1 MKQKICKVKMIFSI
15 LVTTIL
21 FGISVS
27 ANDNITNIEDVK
39 GHGTS
44 YDKIYIDE
52 NYRGDAVYNTKY
64 QYVDCKKEF
73 VVAEGNSKYKAI
85 DGVLYSKDGK
95 ILYYFPRSK
104 SQSYKLIT
112 SAEVIENKA
121 FYNCTSLKKIDLNK
135 AKKINSNGISQC
147 KNLKEIVSN
156 NISRIEEQG
165 INNTAIKQIKLNQK
179 AKLDIRAVDSN
190 ILIKTNKKFK
200 EIKPYVYSCNR
211 WYKISKAKGYDVKSV
226 IYSGFKPKDK
236 KIVRAKTSKNVYDK
250 KIRKKVLNKF
260 RELNY
265 DFRYDKNLKIDF
277 FSEYKHYFI
286 KTKVRAYKYI
296 KNKKVYTKWSD
307 YMVYDSWHDAD

>member
-1 MKQKICKVKMIFSI
+1 M
-15 LVTTIL
+15 L
-21 FGISVS
+21 F
-27 ANDNITNIEDVK
+27 
-39 GHGTS
+39 
-44 YDKIYIDE
+44 
-52 NYRGDAVYNTKY
+52 
-64 QYVDCKKEF
+64 
-73 VVAEGNSKYKAI
+73 
-85 DGVLYSKDGK
+85 
-95 ILYYFPRSK
+95 RS
-104 SQSYKLIT
+104 
-112 SAEVIENKA
+112 
-121 FYNCTSLKKIDLNK
+121 
-135 AKKINSNGISQC
+135 
-147 KNLKEIVSN
+147 
-156 NISRIEEQG
+156 
-165 INNTAIKQIKLNQK
+165 KQIKLNQK

>member
-1 MKQKICKVKMIFSI
+1 MS
-15 LVTTIL
+15 
-21 FGISVS
+21 
-27 ANDNITNIEDVK
+27 
-39 GHGTS
+39 
-44 YDKIYIDE
+44 
-52 NYRGDAVYNTKY
+52 
-64 QYVDCKKEF
+64 
-73 VVAEGNSKYKAI
+73 NS
-85 DGVLYSKDGK
+85 
-95 ILYYFPRSK
+95 
-104 SQSYKLIT
+104 
-112 SAEVIENKA
+112 
-121 FYNCTSLKKIDLNK
+121 
-135 AKKINSNGISQC
+135 
-147 KNLKEIVSN
+147 
-156 NISRIEEQG
+156 ISRIEEQG

-277 FSEYKHYFI
+277 FRSI
-286 KTKVRAYKYI
+286 STI
-296 KNKKVYTKWSD
+296 L
-307 YMVYDSWHDAD
+307 